1 MSDRPIIFSDAMV
14 RAILDGSKTQTRR
27 ILKPQPWQFS
37 EDRETWMWRNRFG
50 YEFPLT
56 EHAAC
61 VEMGSQ
67 LWVREAWSVWLAADL
82 PCINYRASCGTGKDG
97 LPEIHPITPE
107 QYFRYERK
115 TKKAPMWRSPIH
127 MPRWASRI
135 TLTVTNVHV
144 QRVQEISEADAW
156 AEGVQAI
163 GCTRWESEGRHRF
176 AGLWEEIHGEGA
188 WDANPWVSAITFTA
202 EARNID
208 AEMQAP

>member
-1 MSDRPIIFSDAMV
+1 MADRPIIFSDAMV

-27 ILKPQPWQFS
+27 VIKPQPRHGICMAATL
-37 EDRETWMWRNRFG
+37 EGDR
-50 YEFPLT
+50 
-56 EHAAC
+56 
-61 VEMGSQ
+61 
-67 LWVREAWSVWLAADL
+67 LWVREAWAVWLAADL
-82 PCINYRASCGTGKDG
+82 PCISYRSSCGTGKDG

-107 QYFRYERK
+107 RYFRYERK

-135 TLTVTNVHV
+135 TLTVTDVRV

-156 AEGVQAI
+156 AEGVQAR
-163 GCTRWESEGRHRF
+163 GCTRWESEGRDRF
-176 AGLWEEIHGEGA
+176 AGLWEQIHGEGS
-188 WDANPWVSAITFTA
+188 WDANPWVAAITFTA